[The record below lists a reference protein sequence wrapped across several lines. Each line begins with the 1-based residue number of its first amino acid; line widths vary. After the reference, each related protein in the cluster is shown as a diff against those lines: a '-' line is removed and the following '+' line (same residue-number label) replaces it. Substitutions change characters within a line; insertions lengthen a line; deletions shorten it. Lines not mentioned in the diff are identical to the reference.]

1 MRLILLT
8 LLILV
13 APVISHA
20 ESGSAGDAPTGV
32 GYLAKA
38 DGTKI
43 YKDSKGDKTA
53 ATVALDFPMI
63 AFEGRSEWLG
73 GLIASESI
81 ENGRAHVRFW
91 KNGRDSKAGQITAWV
106 DLQDVER
113 FQFDCCDDTSRCS
126 GIKDSI
132 FKTGTYTDCFTRAT
146 AAVIAKRTAPAGGEP
161 AAAGNGGAE
170 LEKLRLQLEIEKIR
184 LEQQKLKVEEERL
197 KAEQERLKA
206 GNK

>member
-1 MRLILLT
+1 MRLFLAMLFILM
-8 LLILV
+8 

-20 ESGSAGDAPTGV
+20 ESGSVGDVPTGV

-43 YKDSKGDKTA
+43 YKDSGGDRIA
-53 ATVALDFPMI
+53 ATVTKDFPLI

-73 GLIASESI
+73 GIIASESI
-81 ENGRAHVRFW
+81 ENGRAHVRYW

-106 DLQDVER
+106 DLKDVER
-113 FQFDCCDDTSRCS
+113 FQFDCCDDNSRCS

-146 AAVIAKRTAPAGGEP
+146 AAVIAKRTAPAGEET

-170 LEKLRLQLEIEKIR
+170 LEKLRLQLEIERIK

-206 GNK
+206 GTK